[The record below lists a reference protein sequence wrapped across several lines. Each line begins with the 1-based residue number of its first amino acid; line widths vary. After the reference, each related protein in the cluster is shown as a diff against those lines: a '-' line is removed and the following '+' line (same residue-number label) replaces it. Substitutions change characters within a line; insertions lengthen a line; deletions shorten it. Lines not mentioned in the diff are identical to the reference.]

1 MAVILV
7 TGANRGIG
15 LEFTRQ
21 FAARGDRVIAT
32 AREPEAAREL
42 RALAAAHP
50 GAIEIHALD
59 VVDGASVASLARA
72 LAGRGVDVLIN
83 NSGVY
88 GPDRQST
95 VDMDFDAFAEILAV
109 NTIAPLRV
117 TQALLANVRAA
128 RGKIVAISSRVSLFA
143 EAGSDDIAYRVS
155 KTALNRVFQALA
167 KDLTPEGLPVLMLT
181 PGWVRTDMGGP
192 EAPLAVD
199 DSVRGMIAQIDALD
213 MTRSGQ
219 LRSMRGE
226 LLPW

>member
-1 MAVILV
+1 MALVLV

-21 FAARGDRVIAT
+21 FVARGDRVIAT
-32 AREPEAAREL
+32 ARNPEAAHDL
-42 RALAAAHP
+42 RALAQAHP
-50 GAIEIHALD
+50 GAIEIHRLD
-59 VVDGASVASLARA
+59 VVDSSSVTDFSRA
-72 LAGRGVDVLIN
+72 LADRGVDVLIN
-83 NSGVY
+83 NSGIY

-117 TQALLANVRAA
+117 TQALLNNVRAA
-128 RGKIVAISSRVSLFA
+128 RGKIVAISSRVSQFA

-167 KDLTPEGLPVLMLT
+167 KDLTPSGIPVLMLT

>member
-1 MAVILV
+1 MALILV

-21 FAARGDRVIAT
+21 FVDRGDRVIAT
-32 AREPEAAREL
+32 ARDPESARDL
-42 RALAAAHP
+42 RALASGHP

-59 VVDGASVASLARA
+59 VVDAASVAALARA
-72 LAGRGVDVLIN
+72 LHGRAVDVLIN
-83 NSGVY
+83 NSGIY

-95 VDMDFDAFAEILAV
+95 TDMDFDAFAEILAV

-117 TQALLANVRAA
+117 TQALMENVRVA
-128 RGKIVAISSRVSLFA
+128 RGKIVAISSRVSLFE

-167 KDLTPEGLPVLMLT
+167 KDLTPAGIPVLMLT